1 MFEASE
7 ILQLPYDGSLSL
19 MKLDEP
25 FDHSGIPLAS
35 ELLASQLLASDKMAS
50 DKMASDKMASD
61 KMASDET
68 ASDKMA
74 SDKMASELLFSREAC
89 PARKPRPTQGE
100 LSGKSLRGNY
110 ISNTDRNKGFQAEQ
124 AFAAKMEAL
133 GLQCFTLPHFSHNY
147 LLHVDFEVEGPT
159 IGPTAME
166 GPYKKNLW
174 VDVKSA
180 KALRK
185 TRNKDD
191 PYNKPQDRYVCIELN
206 AKGSL
211 YGGHADYF
219 AFGLTDGTFL
229 LADRKKLV
237 ACVNEKMKKPKYRS
251 AWPETALW
259 CPYVRT
265 YEGVSL
271 VMTYMDLY
279 DLPIECK
286 I

>member
-19 MKLDEP
+19 MKLNEP
-25 FDHSGIPLAS
+25 FDHSSIPLAS
-35 ELLASQLLASDKMAS
+35 ELLLSDKI
-50 DKMASDKMASD
+50 
-61 KMASDET
+61 
-68 ASDKMA
+68 
-74 SDKMASELLFSREAC
+74 LFTREAC
-89 PARKPRPTQGE
+89 SARKPRPTQGE

-147 LLHVDFEVEGPT
+147 LLHVDFEIEGPT
-159 IGPTAME
+159 DWPAVVEPIGEQSNATQ
-166 GPYKKNLW
+166 GPCKKNLW

-206 AKGSL
+206 ARGSL

-237 ACVNEKMKKPKYRS
+237 ACVNEKMKKPECRS

-271 VMTYMDLY
+271 VMTYMDLN